1 MWCGSGNSKSRFGDW
16 TGISAQWL
24 TVPPCFVP
32 DLRDLGWNTHFAAAF
47 APWAA
52 PGVVPG
58 RVALEHN
65 HVLRVMTESG
75 EQLAEVSGRV
85 KHEASGRNELPA
97 VGDWVVLRLDDG
109 GRCQIRAVLPRTGR
123 FARKAAGDT
132 TEEQVVAA
140 NIDTVFLVSGLDG
153 DFNPRR
159 IERYLLLA
167 RESGATPVVI
177 LNKADVADDVEDA
190 VALVQ
195 TLAPGVPV
203 VAISAADGRAF
214 EQLDPWLQPGRTVA
228 LLGSSGVGKSSIVN
242 RLMGA
247 RVLPTR
253 SVRESDSRGRHASVH
268 RQMLVLPGGGLVI
281 DTPGMRELQSWGIDP
296 DASDGFADI
305 EALAAGCRFRDC
317 HHRRE
322 PGCAVKAAV
331 ESGDFDLARYEN
343 FVKID
348 DERIELTKRQEERA
362 LLEQKRQSK
371 VQSKALKAMQKS
383 RGR

>member
-16 TGISAQWL
+16 TGISGQRL

-32 DLRDLGWNTHFAAAF
+32 ELRDLGWNDHFAAAF

-52 PGVVPG
+52 PGVVAG
-58 RVALEHN
+58 RVSLEHN
-65 HVLRVMTESG
+65 HILRVLTESG

-85 KHEASGRNELPA
+85 KHEAAGRHELPA

-123 FARKAAGDT
+123 FARKATGDT

-159 IERYLLLA
+159 IERYLMLA

-177 LNKADVADDVEDA
+177 LNKADVADDVDDA

-195 TLAPGVPV
+195 ELAPGVPV
-203 VAISAADGRAF
+203 LAISAADGRAF
-214 EQLDPWLQPGRTVA
+214 EALEPYLQPGRTVA

-242 RLMGA
+242 RLVGSA
-247 RVLPTR
+247 VLPTR

-268 RQMLVLPGGGLVI
+268 RQMIALPGGAM
-281 DTPGMRELQSWGIDP
+281 DTPGMRELQLWGIDP
-296 DASDGFADI
+296 GALDTFGDI
-305 EALAAGCRFRDC
+305 EALAPGCRFRDC
-317 HHRRE
+317 QHRRE
-322 PGCAVKAAV
+322 PGCVVKAAV
-331 ESGDFDLARYEN
+331 EAGELDAARYEN
-343 FVKID
+343 FIKLD
-348 DERIELTKRQEERA
+348 DERLQLEQRQEERA

-371 VQSKALKAMQKS
+371 VMSKAIKAMQKS